1 MASCGCSKPS
11 RFRLLHWRPGSCSRP
26 KLLASSRRRAT
37 GGPTTLW
44 RQPCSLGLSLWY
56 VNGSGGRVGRVLCSW
71 LLHQFRV
78 VEDHQLHAQLRV
90 VTVTTA
96 SVPAVRSTRIVS
108 HFQASQGIH
117 STSLLCS
124 PTQLLPDRMKH
135 DSAGLLQKGC
145 EALGPL
151 PWSIACLDKPLAKI
165 PLAQCVDEGRDKCS
179 VSVMEKRR
187 I

>member
-1 MASCGCSKPS
+1 MASCGCSKRS

-37 GGPTTLW
+37 GGPTTQW

-96 SVPAVRSTRIVS
+96 SVPAVRSTHTVS
-108 HFQASQGIH
+108 HFQASQGLH
-117 STSLLCS
+117 STSLLCP

-135 DSAGLLQKGC
+135 DSAGLLKKGARHSGHC
-145 EALGPL
+145 PGASPVLTN
-151 PWSIACLDKPLAKI
+151 PW
-165 PLAQCVDEGRDKCS
+165 
-179 VSVMEKRR
+179 RR
-187 I
+187 YHWHNVWTREETSAV